1 MYESFF
7 GLSEKPF
14 ALTPNPKFVFYSQQ
28 YREAEGQLL
37 YGINNREGFMLV
49 TGQPGTGKTTLCRD
63 LIEKFDKSRIH
74 SALIFNPFLN
84 AHEMLAALLSEF
96 GISVPQ
102 GASRRDLLD
111 RLNQFLLAQLVLGKS
126 CVAIFDEAQHL
137 STEFL
142 EQIRVLSNL
151 ETDDEKLVQI
161 ILVGQPELLDK
172 IRTPGMAQLDQR
184 VSIRCRLTDLDGQE
198 TDRYIHHRMNVAGAR
213 GQVRFQ
219 RKAITEIFTASS
231 GVPRLINLV
240 SDRSLLAAYTE
251 HARDITTS
259 HVRKAVTALRG
270 EEPELA
276 HPKPAAMTPKR
287 RSYWRPATLA
297 AVVLALATVAAGQFW
312 PRETPAEEAEAL
324 YWRGAMPQ
332 SSDDSERAFRELVTR
347 FPSSPRVPAALLG
360 LAQTELSRGNRAGA
374 LAIYQQVIEHFPTDS
389 ARPRAYVLAAVV
401 QLDSGD
407 TVAAC
412 KTLAST
418 DSTTVGDRFFINKI
432 EQVSAA
438 CPHSDV
444 TGGTSA
450 PTKSVADTAHAV
462 EKTTGTGQGVPA
474 TGRPRGNER

>member
-7 GLSEKPF
+7 GLKDKPF
-14 ALTPNPKFVFYSQQ
+14 ALTPNPKFVFYSRQ

-37 YGINNREGFMLV
+37 YGISNREGFMLV

-63 LIEKFDKSRIH
+63 LIEKFDKNRIH

-84 AHEMLAALLSEF
+84 AHEMLAALLGEF
-96 GISVPQ
+96 GVSAPQ
-102 GASRRDLLD
+102 NASRKDLLD

-151 ETDDEKLVQI
+151 ETDQEKLVQI

-184 VSIRCRLTDLDGQE
+184 VSIRCRLTDLDEQE

-213 GQVRFQ
+213 GQVRFHK
-219 RKAITEIFTASS
+219 KAIAEIFRGSS

-251 HARDITTS
+251 HARDITVG
-259 HVRKAVTALRG
+259 HVRKAVQALRG
-270 EEPELA
+270 EEPEIGRG
-276 HPKPAAMTPKR
+276 PKATAPKR
-287 RSYWRPATLA
+287 RSWSRPAILATLL
-297 AVVLALATVAAGQFW
+297 VVLATVTASAFW
-312 PRETPAEEAEAL
+312 PHGTAADQAESL

-332 SSDDSERAFRELVTR
+332 NSEDAERAFHDLVTKY
-347 FPSSPRVPAALLG
+347 PTSARVPAALLG
-360 LAQTELSRGNRAGA
+360 LAQSELARGNRAGA
-374 LAIYQQVIEHFPTDS
+374 LALYQQVIDQFPTDS
-389 ARPRAYVLAAVV
+389 ARPRAFILAAVV

-412 KTLAST
+412 KSLAST
-418 DSTTVGDRFFINKI
+418 DSASVGDRFLLGKM
-432 EQVSAA
+432 EQVAAA
-438 CPHSDV
+438 CPHGDSAA
-444 TGGTSA
+444 GGVAEATQ
-450 PTKSVADTAHAV
+450 PTAAAQV
-462 EKTTGTGQGVPA
+462 
-474 TGRPRGNER
+474 RPRGGSE